1 MFKRIHGS
9 VQFVRWSLDLGI
21 NLNVALE
28 TDVWKTPWHGPLFNS
43 PHRESIPLL
52 KMRLFFLLKIE
63 SQKCHIPYSWTFFC
77 ERDHSPS
84 ISSFFFFSSWEHN
97 WPRINLMFCRGH
109 PVLWLTERV
118 KPATFP
124 AVIPRTKVIAPTS
137 CCLQGASPWIGSY
150 CWCHAAVC
158 SNSELRLA
166 RGRRLADMKSS
177 GCIRMQ
183 GGGWREE
190 RQQR

>member
-52 KMRLFFLLKIE
+52 KMRLFLLLKIE

-84 ISSFFFFSSWEHN
+84 ISSFFFFFLMGTQLAEDQLNVLSRSSRPLVDRACETCDVPCCYTEN
-97 WPRINLMFCRGH
+97 KSYRPDLM
-109 PVLWLTERV
+109 L
-118 KPATFP
+118 PARSI
-124 AVIPRTKVIAPTS
+124 AVNRFLLLMS
-137 CCLQGASPWIGSY
+137 CSCL
-150 CWCHAAVC
+150 
-158 SNSELRLA
+158 L
-166 RGRRLADMKSS
+166 K
-177 GCIRMQ
+177 
-183 GGGWREE
+183 
-190 RQQR
+190 